1 MGEKHGDSELI
12 LSPESATTHPNATAI
27 SKLKTAPEF

>member
-12 LSPESATTHPNATAI
+12 LSPESATTHPNASEI
-27 SKLKTAPEF
+27 SKFKSAPEF